1 MDFENIIGFVIFL
14 VIAGSSIL
22 SKMREQRKAEIEREQ
37 RQQRPRKRPEDL
49 PEATRRMLYG
59 ETGVPPKQG
68 QAPGYDIPTARPKQ
82 GGAPPMPR
90 RAPTQAEQ
98 VPDAE
103 ALPGGI
109 GPDEERRVRELQR
122 RLQQQLEAQRKEA
135 EFARQKAERERALK
149 QRQQQAKLARRQ
161 APPAAAEAE
170 GAAVGAASAAA
181 QQRKPQEGYAPV
193 AAARRAP
200 AVDVRDLL
208 ANPVNLRQG
217 IILTE
222 ILMPPVSMR

>member
-68 QAPGYDIPTARPKQ
+68 QSPGYDIPTARPKQ

-90 RAPTQAEQ
+90 RAPTQAEYL
-98 VPDAE
+98 PEAE
-103 ALPGGI
+103 GGLGSP

-149 QRQQQAKLARRQ
+149 QRQHQAKLARRQ
-161 APPAAAEAE
+161 AAPAALEAT
-170 GAAVGAASAAA
+170 APSTNAAA
-181 QQRKPQEGYAPV
+181 QSRQPQEGYAPA

>member
-22 SKMREQRKAEIEREQ
+22 SKMREQRKAEVERE
-37 RQQRPRKRPEDL
+37 QRPRKRPEDL

-68 QAPGYDIPTARPKQ
+68 QSPGYDIPTARPKQ

-90 RAPTQAEQ
+90 RAPTQAEYL
-98 VPDAE
+98 PEAE
-103 ALPGGI
+103 AMPGDT

-135 EFARQKAERERALK
+135 EFARQKVERERALK
-149 QRQQQAKLARRQ
+149 QRQHQAKLARRQ
-161 APPAAAEAE
+161 APPAQ
-170 GAAVGAASAAA
+170 AASPETASLATQA
-181 QQRKPQEGYAPV
+181 QRSQEAYAP
-193 AAARRAP
+193 ATTTRRAP
-200 AVDVRDLL
+200 VVDVRELL
-208 ANPVNLRQG
+208 ANPANLRQG